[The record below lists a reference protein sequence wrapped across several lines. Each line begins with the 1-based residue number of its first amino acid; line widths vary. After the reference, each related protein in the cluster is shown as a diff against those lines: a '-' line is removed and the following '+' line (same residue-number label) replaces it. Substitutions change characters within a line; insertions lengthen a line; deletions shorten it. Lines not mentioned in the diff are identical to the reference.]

1 MQAPPMEL
9 WVVVTKPQ
17 VLEDGPTLEQAAL
30 GAQTVFE
37 TVLQAL
43 ETGAVTVT
51 PDGVAAAQVGPQVL
65 EEAPS
70 ETHMLEVAQTVAL
83 LVLQADERLAVVVVT
98 AAVVAWQV
106 LDEAPIETQVALGPQ
121 TIPASVWH
129 ALD

>member
-1 MQAPPMEL
+1 
-9 WVVVTKPQ
+9 
-17 VLEDGPTLEQAAL
+17 
-30 GAQTVFE
+30 
-37 TVLQAL
+37 
-43 ETGAVTVT
+43 
-51 PDGVAAAQVGPQVL
+51 VL

>member
-17 VLEDGPTLEQAAL
+17 VLVDGPTLEQLAL
-30 GAQTVFE
+30 AAQTVFAA
-37 TVLQAL
+37 VLQAL
-43 ETGAVTVT
+43 ERAAVMVT
-51 PDGVAAAQVGPQVL
+51 PDGVAAARVGPQVL

-98 AAVVAWQV
+98 ATAWQV
-106 LDEAPIETQVALGPQ
+106 LEDAPREAQVAWGPQ
-121 TIPASVWH
+121 TIPALVWH